1 MGNIGDTGQ
10 IGLDVKIGAVGEGL
24 LGGDGE
30 VGVVGAHHPAVLEGE
45 GVGVAGLKVEFLIG
59 QKC

>member
-10 IGLDVKIGAVGEGL
+10 IGLDVEVGPVGEGL
-24 LGGDGE
+24 LGGDSE

-45 GVGVAGLKVEFLIG
+45 GVGVTGLKVEF
-59 QKC
+59 